1 MSIRKTTADKIE
13 EAKAKIS
20 QYENHMKQLVQKQ
33 KQEER
38 KARTKRLIERGAIAE
53 SLISD
58 ADTLTNEQIKTFLAR
73 TVQTEYAR
81 KILAGLKA
89 QGGEA
94 AVPKPAAAAQ
104 GSSAGEPQGESGS
117 AEQAN

>member
-1 MSIRKTTADKIE
+1 MSTRKSTVEKIE
-13 EAKAKIS
+13 ETKVKIT
-20 QYENHMKQLVQKQ
+20 QYENRMKQLQQKQ
-33 KQEER
+33 KEQDR

-53 SLISD
+53 SLIPGAD
-58 ADTLTNEQIKTFLAR
+58 ALTNEQIKAFLAR

-81 KILAGLKA
+81 KILAGLKT

-94 AVPKPAAAAQ
+94 AVPKPAATAQ
-104 GSSAGEPQGESGS
+104 GNNVGEPQDEGKS